1 MIVVTGATG
10 GVGGTVARHLSRLGV
25 PFRMLTRDPAR
36 APELPGG
43 EAVQGSFDDPDS
55 LRRLMDPGD
64 RVFMVS
70 LHASY
75 ETRLALH
82 RRFIEVAVER
92 QVGRVLYL
100 SSINPG
106 PEAKF
111 THARSHGET
120 EVMLAEAGL
129 SWGAVRMGMWAE
141 QIDDWFDPDGRITGP
156 GGDGRVSLTY
166 REEIGEAIANLLA
179 YPERDDRE
187 IYNITT
193 PESVTL
199 HELAEMAREVS
210 GRQEL
215 RYEPLTR
222 DEWVAFRLARGRQE
236 WSVRGGLGFYDGIAV
251 GEHDVVS
258 DDFQRIVGRP
268 PTPLRTLLEMFRE
281 QLLTGVKSGG
291 AIGAIED

>member
-10 GVGGTVARHLSRLGV
+10 GVGGIVARHLSQLGV

-36 APELPGG
+36 APQLPGG
-43 EAVQGSFDDPDS
+43 EVVQGSFDDPDS
-55 LRRLMDPGD
+55 LRRLMGPGD

-82 RRFIEVAVER
+82 RRFVEAAVER

-129 SWGAVRMGMWAE
+129 DWGAVRMGMWAE

-166 REEIGEAIANLLA
+166 REEIGEAIAHLLA
-179 YPERDDRE
+179 HPERDDRR

-199 HELAEMAREVS
+199 DELARMAREVS

-215 RYEPLTR
+215 RYEPLSR
-222 DEWVAFRLARGRQE
+222 DEWVAFRLALGRQE
-236 WSVRGGLGFYDGIAV
+236 WSVLGGLGFYDGIAI

-268 PTPLRTLLEMFRE
+268 PTPMRTLLEMFRE
-281 QLLTGVKSGG
+281 QLLTGVKPGG

>member
-1 MIVVTGATG
+1 MIVVTGATC
-10 GVGGTVARHLSRLGV
+10 GVGGIVARHLSQLGV

-36 APELPGG
+36 APRLPGG
-43 EAVQGSFDDPDS
+43 EVVQGSFDDPDS
-55 LRRLMDPGD
+55 LRRLMGPGD

-82 RRFIEVAVER
+82 RRFVEVAVER
-92 QVGRVLYL
+92 EVGRVLYL

-129 SWGAVRMGMWAE
+129 DWGAVRMGMWAE

-166 REEIGEAIANLLA
+166 REEIGEAIAHLLA
-179 YPERDDRE
+179 YPERDDRR

-199 HELAEMAREVS
+199 DELARMAREVS

-215 RYEPLTR
+215 RYEPLSR
-222 DEWVAFRLARGRQE
+222 DEWVAFRLALGRQE
-236 WSVRGGLGFYDGIAV
+236 WSVQGGLGFYDGIAI

-268 PTPLRTLLEMFRE
+268 PTPMRTLLEMFRE
-281 QLLTGVKSGG
+281 QLLTGVKPGG